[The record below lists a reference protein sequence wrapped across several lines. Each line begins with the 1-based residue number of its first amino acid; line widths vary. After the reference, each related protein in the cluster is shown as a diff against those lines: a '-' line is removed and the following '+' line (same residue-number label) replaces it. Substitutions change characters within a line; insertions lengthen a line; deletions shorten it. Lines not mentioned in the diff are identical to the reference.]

1 MSAKKSSC
9 HLLNL
14 ARRRS
19 RSPSIFDLS
28 PARDAAA
35 KNLIDI
41 FAMRRRQ
48 LGLRI
53 GVDLDSA
60 DNWRFAASLSD
71 CSTIIEN
78 LNVHRILRECLRIN
92 PTRLSHTPRVIN
104 YEISTCFLRENI
116 FSSRREISFGPAG
129 RGYFFSARRRDET
142 PQKIAHTGNIRNIL
156 VYCEVTR
163 EGCALSH
170 PKKDWV
176 SPRARAETYFP
187 LDYVSGRAAS
197 IFTQRNGDPRQ
208 VLYKDFN

>member
-28 PARDAAA
+28 PARDAA

-41 FAMRRRQ
+41 SARRRQ

-53 GVDLDSA
+53 GVDLGSA

-78 LNVHRILRECLRIN
+78 LNVHRMLRECLRIN
-92 PTRLSHTPRVIN
+92 PTRLSHTPRVIS
-104 YEISTCFLRENI
+104 YEISTCFLWENI

-176 SPRARAETYFP
+176 SPRVRAETYFP
-187 LDYVSGRAAS
+187 LDYVGGRDEYIYAKKRWSEA
-197 IFTQRNGDPRQ
+197 GP
-208 VLYKDFN
+208 L